1 MQDLPLVSVIIP
13 AFNARLHIGAAL
25 SSVLDQDYPNLEIIV
40 VDDGSSDETSEEA
53 RRYGERV
60 RVIRQANAGPAA
72 ARNRG
77 VSVSRGELLAFI
89 DADDVWIAGKLAA
102 QVRYL
107 REHPDVGVVFGAW
120 IRWNASEDGSFGEP
134 PGPSDCDE
142 GLGIVEAESGWIYPQ
157 LLLDSAVWIVV
168 ALIRKDL
175 WNRLGGLDEALRT
188 GEEYDFFL
196 RASRISRIRQA

>member
-1 MQDLPLVSVIIP
+1 MQELPLVSVIIP

-40 VDDGSSDETSEEA
+40 VDDGSSDETSKEA
-53 RRYGERV
+53 LRYGERV

-77 VSVSRGELLAFI
+77 VSASRGELLAFI
-89 DADDVWIAGKLAA
+89 DADDVWIAGKLVA

-120 IRWNASEDGSFGEP
+120 IRWNASEDGTFGEP
-134 PGPSDCDE
+134 PRPSD
-142 GLGIVEAESGWIYPQ
+142 Y
-157 LLLDSAVWIVV
+157 
-168 ALIRKDL
+168 
-175 WNRLGGLDEALRT
+175 DEALTQLEVVR
-188 GEEYDFFL
+188 L
-196 RASRISRIRQA
+196 IASAAGAIGMVGGQAIDLASVTPDPQGRLPPALDVKTITRH